1 MFMSKSGRTSGVALR
16 LLASVVAAVFVAG
29 CSPADGEENA
39 APEFRHLVD
48 TVVLRVQEDYLAQ
61 RRFAGRIEALQ
72 SASIGVELEGKVA
85 AIHVK
90 EGDQVSAGDRL
101 LSLDLR
107 LVDSALNQA
116 GAEAQAI
123 EADVDKLRKDMKRER
138 ELRGKG
144 YVSQGRIDQLEAAL
158 KGQRAR
164 LAAARARIDS
174 LKLQREKS
182 VLRADFDAE
191 VFRIHAEVGEVVA
204 PERVLLELASLNER
218 EALFGIPESLA
229 SGLSVGDAVP
239 LHGRF
244 GHAEGHVH
252 SIRRALDTR
261 TLTWQL
267 KVSLPDEVEATS
279 GDLVHVG
286 LDERRPARGAWLPL
300 ESLVAD
306 VRGTWAVYA
315 VELHEGGAYSIHKRA
330 VRPLYQE
337 RGRVF
342 VESSIPDG
350 TRIVSSGVHRV
361 APGLRVRL
369 ADTRL
374 TER

>member
-1 MFMSKSGRTSGVALR
+1 MLMLR
-16 LLASVVAAVFVAG
+16 SNQFIAAARMLLSSTLVLLLAA
-29 CSPADGEENA
+29 CSPAGSEESSES
-39 APEFRHLVD
+39 EFRHLVD
-48 TVVLRVQEDYLAQ
+48 TVELKVQQDYLAQ

-85 AIHVK
+85 AIHVR
-90 EGDQVSAGDRL
+90 EGDSVQAGDLL

-107 LVDSALNQA
+107 LVDSALKRA
-116 GAEAQAI
+116 KAEARAI
-123 EADVDKLRKDMKRER
+123 AADVKRLKKDMQRER

-144 YVSQGRIDQLEAAL
+144 YVSQGRIDQIEAAL
-158 KGQRAR
+158 QGQEAR
-164 LAAARARIDS
+164 LAAAKAQIES
-174 LKLQREKS
+174 LNLQREKS

-204 PERVLLELASLNER
+204 PERVLLELASLRER
-218 EALFGIPESLA
+218 EALFGVPESLA
-229 SGLSVGDAVP
+229 SNLKVGDAVP

-267 KVSLPDEVEATS
+267 KVALPKNIQATA

-286 LDERRPARGAWLPL
+286 LDERRPAKGAWLPL

-315 VELHEGGAYSIHKRA
+315 VDLHEGGAYSLQKRA
-330 VRPLYQE
+330 VRPIYQE

-342 VESSIPDG
+342 LESSMEDG
-350 TRIVSSGVHRV
+350 TLVVANGVHRV